1 MKVIRLVIL
10 LLSISIVLMIQACG
24 SGGGSSDTA
33 GALTIS
39 APSAAD
45 NANGTST
52 VTFTVTYAPPSGKT
66 AQGVV
71 VSVNVNGFTDNAT
84 LTSGSNSVTYSLI
97 SANGSTLSISA
108 SVNSMTSSKI
118 FFVPVTGGT
127 GGTGALTVTPT
138 TANFIFTDPAA
149 STKTITISGGTAP
162 YTVVSSV
169 PLEIGAIMATP
180 TTVTVTLINA
190 ASSPSPGTSF
200 NATVTVTDSAT
211 PAATKTVAVTYLK

>member
-1 MKVIRLVIL
+1 MKVIRLLIL
-10 LLSISIVLMIQACG
+10 LISISIVMMMQACG

-45 NANGTST
+45 NNNGTSI
-52 VTFTVTYAPPSGKT
+52 VTFIVTYAPPSGKS

-71 VSVNVNGFTDNAT
+71 VSVNIEGTTANHTFS
-84 LTSGSNSVTYSLI
+84 SGSNTAVFSVVATNGSLI
-97 SANGSTLSISA
+97 LISA
-108 SVNSMTSSKI
+108 SVNTMNSSTI
-118 FFVPVTGGT
+118 FFVPLAGGT
-127 GGTGALTVTPT
+127 GGTGALTVTPS
-138 TANFIFTDPAA
+138 TANFIFTDPAL

-169 PLEIGAIMATP
+169 PGDIDATLATGTT
-180 TTVTVTLINA
+180 TTVTLKNA
-190 ASSPSPGTSF
+190 ASSPSPGISS

-211 PAATKTVAVTYLK
+211 PAATKTVAVTYFK